1 MKQHYIPRC
10 YLKRF
15 SDNDKSL
22 FTYDKLQSKVYPASM
37 MSVCCED
44 DMYSISVSY
53 GEKNNKKSG
62 NNLNR
67 LSIEHDHFA
76 NLIEP
81 NLSQLLQSI
90 DVIKDE
96 WISGKEQYRLQF
108 EEKRELALHLVTKFF

>member
-108 EEKRELALHLVTKFF
+108 EEKEN